1 MEPANKKSTFRRTF
15 RRMYEINLQITIMEN
30 TKKLAEGIIAINK
43 PSGMTSH
50 DVVAKVRKI
59 SGIKKVGHAGTL
71 DPLAAGVLVVG
82 IGREA
87 TKKLG
92 KIVEKEKEY
101 IANIRLGIDSS
112 TDDEEGE
119 KKKYNV
125 AHKPTRQEIKKAIG
139 QFIGEIQQ
147 LPPRYSAVKIRG
159 KRAYQRA
166 RDGEQFPLP
175 LRSVEIKDIS
185 IMKFNWPYLKLKV
198 TTGSGVYVRSLARD
212 IGHDLGT
219 GGYLAGLERTRV
231 GTFVIKKS
239 YTIES

>member
-1 MEPANKKSTFRRTF
+1 M
-15 RRMYEINLQITIMEN
+15 
-30 TKKLAEGIIAINK
+30 KKLAEGMIAINK

-50 DVVAKVRKI
+50 DVVAKIRKI

-71 DPLAAGVLVVG
+71 DPLAEGVLVVG

-101 IANIRLGIDSS
+101 IANVRLGMDSS

-125 AHKPTRQEIKKAIG
+125 ARKPTMQDIKKVID
-139 QFIGEIQQ
+139 QFIGEVQQ

-159 KRAYQRA
+159 KRAYKRA
-166 RDGEQFPLP
+166 RRGEQFPLP
-175 LRSVEIKDIS
+175 PRSVEIKNIS
-185 IMKFNWPYLKLKV
+185 IMKFNWPHLKLKV
-198 TTGSGVYVRSLARD
+198 TTGPGVYIRSLARD
-212 IGHDLGT
+212 IGQSLGT
-219 GGYLAGLERTRV
+219 GGYLAGLKRTRV
-231 GTFVIKKS
+231 GIFVIGKS
-239 YTIES
+239 HTIENMQLTKNP

>member
-1 MEPANKKSTFRRTF
+1 MAKNSLSKPLSELSSETD
-15 RRMYEINLQITIMEN
+15 
-30 TKKLAEGIIAINK
+30 GIIAINK

-50 DVVAKVRKI
+50 DVVAKIRKI

-71 DPLAAGVLVVG
+71 DPLATGVLVVG

-125 AHKPTRQEIKKAIG
+125 THEPTRQDIEKVID
-139 QFIGEIQQ
+139 QFIGEIKQ

-159 KRAYQRA
+159 KRAYRRA

-175 LRSVEIKDIS
+175 FRSIEIKEIS
-185 IMKFNWPYLKLKV
+185 IMKFDWPYLKLKV
-198 TTGSGVYVRSLARD
+198 TTGPGVYIRSLARD

-231 GTFVIKKS
+231 GAFVIEKS